1 MPVVIK
7 SRERVVNAFVEK
19 LFVEWNDVICLLFG
33 SLCIIGAIRDWDW
46 LCDPT
51 GKPHACGFPHARNHS
66 GRLQRVAAS
75 QKVAMRRNIK

>member
-33 SLCIIGAIRDWDW
+33 SLCIIGAIRDWNW

-51 GKPHACGFPHARNHS
+51 GKPHAP
-66 GRLQRVAAS
+66 L
-75 QKVAMRRNIK
+75 

>member
-7 SRERVVNAFVEK
+7 SREPVVNAFVEK

-33 SLCIIGAIRDWDW
+33 SLCIIGAIRDWNW

-51 GKPHACGFPHARNHS
+51 GKPHARNHS

-75 QKVAMRRNIK
+75 QKAAMRRNIK